1 MPKTKTTKQ
10 AAPLFG
16 SPTFVATFVDGEVTR
31 MTVFTTPDDLD
42 VERGKKLAR
51 YAYESRTKKTPPA
64 LLKAHFEQAGQV
76 FKAHSAVELEDEQE
90 DAEPG
95 APQ

>member
-1 MPKTKTTKQ
+1 MPKTKKQ
-10 AAPLFG
+10 AEPLSG
-16 SPTFVATFVDGEVTR
+16 SPTFVATFEDDVVTR
-31 MTVFTTPDDLD
+31 MTVFGTPDDPD

-51 YAYESRTKKTPPA
+51 YAYESRTKKPPPA
-64 LLKAHFEQAGQV
+64 FLKAHFEQAGVV
-76 FKAHSAVELEDEQE
+76 FRAYSAVELEDEQE